1 MNTRERRKAYSLR
14 QEMVALPPP
23 LVLLAE
29 DDDEVRRVV
38 ATALRLDGYSVVE
51 ARDGHD
57 LVQRIAA
64 ALLFGKIHQELTPIT
79 LVIADVRMPGRD
91 GLEVLEGLRGAHI
104 EVPVILMTAYADT
117 RTRDRAARCGADAL
131 VAKPFELDHL
141 RDVVQ
146 RILSAPASPA

>member
-1 MNTRERRKAYSLR
+1 VNFRERRRAYLLR
-14 QEMVALPPP
+14 QEMIVLDPP

-38 ATALRLDGYSVVE
+38 ATALRIDGYSVVE

-57 LVQRIAA
+57 LVARITAA
-64 ALLFGKIHQELTPIT
+64 RLFGKICQELTPIT

-91 GLEVLEGLRGAHI
+91 GLTVLEDLRGADI
-104 EVPVILMTAYADT
+104 EVPVILMTAYADA
-117 RTRDRAARCGADAL
+117 RTRERATRFGADF

-146 RILSAPASPA
+146 RALATPAS